1 MRYYGGL
8 PTGLGNDAG
17 VLAGSPSFQIGPRSP
32 FKGMSQEELNKLK
45 EWDSRPGDLQK
56 YYEQQNRPGPQLPFA
71 GFPGAIGNMGGL
83 VAQAQNVG
91 SMAGAGALGGGMG
104 MNSEQM
110 QRIMQANQQ
119 QGGGPPIQLGVDI
132 ENEKVKNLRGSVN
145 AQLDANQAIQFGG
158 NYNVQDQTGR
168 LDLGY
173 QTPMFGFGVGITRT
187 PGVPTAGPSYGFEG
201 NVKGRF

>member
-1 MRYYGGL
+1 MRYFGESNVPGA
-8 PTGLGNDAG
+8 PGNF
-17 VLAGSPSFQIGPRSP
+17 LAGSPSFQIGPRSP

-71 GFPGAIGNMGGL
+71 NLPGVAGNMGGL
-83 VAQAQNVG
+83 LAQAQN
-91 SMAGAGALGGGMG
+91 AGAGALGGGMG

-187 PGVPTAGPSYGFEG
+187 PGVPTAGPGYGFEG
-201 NVKGRF
+201 NVRGRF

>member
-1 MRYYGGL
+1 MRYFGESNVPGA
-8 PTGLGNDAG
+8 PGNF
-17 VLAGSPSFQIGPRSP
+17 LAGSPSFQIGPRSP

-91 SMAGAGALGGGMG
+91 AMAGAGALGGGMG

-110 QRIMQANQQ
+110 QRQMQEMQQ
-119 QGGGPPIQLGVDI
+119 QGGPPVKFGVDI
-132 ENEKVKNLRGSVN
+132 ENEKVKNFRGSVN
-145 AQLDANQAIQFGG
+145 ANLDQNQSIRFGG
-158 NYNVQDQTGR
+158 NYNVQDQTGQ
-168 LDLGY
+168 LGIGY
-173 QTPMFGFGVGITRT
+173 QTPTFGFDVNVMRTLGMPNAAPGYGVQ
-187 PGVPTAGPSYGFEG
+187 G
-201 NVKGRF
+201 NVMGRF

>member
-1 MRYYGGL
+1 MRYFGGL

-17 VLAGSPSFQIGPRSP
+17 ILAGSPSFQIGPRNP

-83 VAQAQNVG
+83 LAQAQNIG
-91 SMAGAGALGGGMG
+91 STAGALGGGMG
-104 MNSEQM
+104 MNSEQIQRQM
-110 QRIMQANQQ
+110 QEVQQ
-119 QGGGPPIQLGVDI
+119 QGGSPPIQFGVDI

-158 NYNVQDQTGR
+158 NYNVQNQTGE
-168 LDLGY
+168 LNLGY

-187 PGVPTAGPSYGFEG
+187 PGAPTAAPGYGFQG